1 MIPRLF
7 FLTVSALLA
16 ACSTTANSAN
26 TATVPVMTSRANGL
40 SSQSLA
46 PGECG
51 LFGWSAADAP
61 EFVFFAAP
69 GRALYYAGEGETR
82 TFSPQGPFPSL
93 NYGDYQLTLGQGE
106 PLLEGTRYASARLTE
121 TLPDGFTRVRPLVIL
136 QSCQTPDRAAR

>member
-1 MIPRLF
+1 M
-7 FLTVSALLA
+7 LT

-26 TATVPVMTSRANGL
+26 TATAPVTSRTNGL
-40 SSQSLA
+40 GSQSLA

-69 GRALYYAGEGETR
+69 GRALYYAGDGETR
-82 TFSPQGPFPSL
+82 TLSPQGPFPSM
-93 NYGDYQLTLGQGE
+93 NYGDYKLTLGQGE
-106 PLLEGTRYASARLTE
+106 PMVEGTRYASARMTE

-136 QSCQTPDRAAR
+136 QSCQTPDGAAR